1 MKAPKTIRVLI
12 VPVAVLKKRLAT
24 AQKATA
30 KFNSDRDGLVW
41 SKADVAEHGRLLATE
56 RKADVAVNARKSKS

>member
-12 VPVAVLKKRLAT
+12 VPLAVLKKRLAT

-30 KFNSDRDGLVW
+30 TFKRNRDGLVW
-41 SKADVAEHGRLLATE
+41 SKADLVEHGRLLATE
-56 RKADVAVNARKSKS
+56 RKANVAVNAGKSKS